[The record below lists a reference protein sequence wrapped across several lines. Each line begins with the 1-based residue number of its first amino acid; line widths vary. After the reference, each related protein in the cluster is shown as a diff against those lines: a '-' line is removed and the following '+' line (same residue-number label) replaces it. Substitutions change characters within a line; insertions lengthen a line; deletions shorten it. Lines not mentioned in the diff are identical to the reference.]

1 MFSMYKF
8 RNLIKLGAFLSYG
21 LVVLHAEP
29 WTLDSAINMALKES
43 PDAMIAKQR
52 IVQANAL
59 VQSAQSYWYPR
70 VMVQGSYMET
80 TSPMIAFGSILN
92 QRAFNFG
99 LNFNHPGQID
109 NLNGTGTIAY
119 NLYNGGRVTAGVHA
133 ARAGYRAAQ
142 EDLRATQDQLT
153 LSVARSYFEIIK
165 AKESVVALSKAVNAY
180 EAALANAQARY
191 EAGQLFK
198 ADLLSLKVQLAQTK
212 EQLSSAQSGVL
223 LSERSFVY
231 ILGLG
236 KLTNAIQL
244 DENDVSLIRLR
255 DPQSSDISLR
265 PELVGLRERLEAAE
279 LMLKAARGERHPTVN
294 AFASYQV
301 DQGGQPTHQ
310 GSSWTAGVAFDLNIF
325 DGGKIKADISQS
337 SSEVIQV
344 KEMLRKVEQGIAL
357 EAEQAKLNY
366 ENAKERLS
374 VNTASVDQA
383 KESYELTR
391 ARFDQGLVSTADLI
405 GVESRYLESQMRK
418 TFAKAD
424 EYLALAAYRCA
435 LGLPVLTSQ

>member
-1 MFSMYKF
+1 M
-8 RNLIKLGAFLSYG
+8 
-21 LVVLHAEP
+21 
-29 WTLDSAINMALKES
+29 
-43 PDAMIAKQR
+43 
-52 IVQANAL
+52 
-59 VQSAQSYWYPR
+59 
-70 VMVQGSYMET
+70 
-80 TSPMIAFGSILN
+80 
-92 QRAFNFG
+92 
-99 LNFNHPGQID
+99 
-109 NLNGTGTIAY
+109 
-119 NLYNGGRVTAGVHA
+119 
-133 ARAGYRAAQ
+133 
-142 EDLRATQDQLT
+142 
-153 LSVARSYFEIIK
+153 
-165 AKESVVALSKAVNAY
+165 
-180 EAALANAQARY
+180 
-191 EAGQLFK
+191 
-198 ADLLSLKVQLAQTK
+198 
-212 EQLSSAQSGVL
+212 
-223 LSERSFVY
+223 
-231 ILGLG
+231 
-236 KLTNAIQL
+236 
-244 DENDVSLIRLR
+244 SLIRLR
-255 DPQSSDISLR
+255 EPQSSDISLR
-265 PELVGLRERLEAAE
+265 PELVGLRERLEAAQ
-279 LMLKAARGERHPTVN
+279 LILKAARGERHPTVN

-435 LGLPVLTSQ
+435 LGLPVLTPQ